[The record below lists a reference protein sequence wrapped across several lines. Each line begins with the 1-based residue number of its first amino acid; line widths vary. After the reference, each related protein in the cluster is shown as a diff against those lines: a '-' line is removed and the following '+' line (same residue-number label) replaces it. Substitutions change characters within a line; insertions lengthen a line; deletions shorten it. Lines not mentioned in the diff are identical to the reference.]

1 MAQRA
6 LTPSKAAY
14 CSECGAE
21 TPPDAASC
29 ARCGEPFEGSMQAV
43 LCPICNSINP
53 ASATECLNCNA
64 KFPEPGFDE
73 VPTPPNQESPEEVYL
88 RRILQLSREKAR
100 SRGAAGGGPGAEPA
114 SLLEADRAEGEM
126 EESLWK
132 LAEPFDR
139 MLERRKQRLEQMESL
154 IERAQAGIKA
164 LEVYEDPDQLR
175 GGAELE
181 GENEAIV
188 QDEVVSQ
195 IARVISCQRRR

>member
-53 ASATECLNCNA
+53 ASAVECLNCNA
-64 KFPEPGFDE
+64 KFPEPGFNE
-73 VPTPPNQESPEEVYL
+73 TPAPANPESPEEEYL

-100 SRGAAGGGPGAEPA
+100 SRGSAGSDAAGEPA
-114 SLLEADRAEGEM
+114 SLLESDRAEGEG

-132 LAEPFDR
+132 
-139 MLERRKQRLEQMESL
+139 
-154 IERAQAGIKA
+154 
-164 LEVYEDPDQLR
+164 
-175 GGAELE
+175 
-181 GENEAIV
+181 
-188 QDEVVSQ
+188 
-195 IARVISCQRRR
+195 